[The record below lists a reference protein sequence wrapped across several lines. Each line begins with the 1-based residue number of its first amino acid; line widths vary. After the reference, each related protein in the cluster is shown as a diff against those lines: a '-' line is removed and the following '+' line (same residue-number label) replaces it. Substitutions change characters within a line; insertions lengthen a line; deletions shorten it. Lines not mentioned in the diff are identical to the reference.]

1 MDKIDKMIWRCVII
15 HLMYTFNDIIYI
27 LLYSHICPKCNVVF
41 MEWLCSCF
49 RSSYEGRQRFG
60 SSRSLQMTMTSQWKV
75 SKAVEMYWRNVW
87 GSEIF
92 PKWPGKTCAGECF
105 ERLRKIRSAQGSC
118 VTAFVATLALYSS
131 WRSIPARPKRC
142 SIKVRECHTILWLG
156 VGDVLMCF
164 HRTWKMTLL
173 MAEIPYLIGSFS
185 HCLQGFNI
193 ASGAGFFSFHHS
205 CSMWVIWQSWID
217 VSGWKVGRLG
227 KYLPN
232 TDVFQ
237 AKRATKCVII
247 LFLDTRVLCMF
258 LEVKRCTTPWV
269 RCRAGVSCK
278 VKGKPPWSCS
288 LPISVR
294 SIRRMPSLLPQL

>member
-1 MDKIDKMIWRCVII
+1 M
-15 HLMYTFNDIIYI
+15 
-27 LLYSHICPKCNVVF
+27 
-41 MEWLCSCF
+41 
-49 RSSYEGRQRFG
+49 FG
-60 SSRSLQMTMTSQWKV
+60 
-75 SKAVEMYWRNVW
+75 

-92 PKWPGKTCAGECF
+92 PQMA
-105 ERLRKIRSAQGSC
+105 RKE
-118 VTAFVATLALYSS
+118 L
-131 WRSIPARPKRC
+131 P
-142 SIKVRECHTILWLG
+142 RECVPKGFEKFEAPKDLAWLPLWQRSPCIPHDAQSLPGRKGARFESGGNAIQSNGWG

-164 HRTWKMTLL
+164 YRTWKMILL
-173 MAEIPYLIGSFS
+173 MAEILIGSFS
-185 HCLQGFNI
+185 HCLQGFSI
-193 ASGAGFFSFHHS
+193 ASGAGFFSFHQS
-205 CSMWVIWQSWID
+205 CSMWLRGQSWID

-237 AKRATKCVII
+237 AKWATKCVII

-278 VKGKPPWSCS
+278 VKGKPHWSCS